1 MCGLILIRKVLSIVL
16 KVLLTKGAKKE
27 KKSFH
32 KNFENEIAITVT
44 DGGYRERYPHK

>member
-1 MCGLILIRKVLSIVL
+1 MCGLILIRKVLNIIL
-16 KVLLTKGAKKE
+16 KFLLRKGTKKRKKR
-27 KKSFH
+27 FH